1 MKKYLEDFFWRCSL
15 GFRYSSAAETRI
27 AMDCEKVETILNER
41 QPDYEWSVPLT
52 SEYLVEN
59 GYFSTGKSIVKA
71 ILALFAMQKPKSFN
85 NHMDVT
91 IDNSWLKIATSK
103 NYHHFFP
110 KSYMKKNY
118 PKVDYDYVN
127 HIANI
132 TIVDDFLN
140 KRKIG
145 SKSPSEYM
153 NIFKG
158 ENAQLED
165 TMRTHLIDD
174 LQEFGVWEN
183 DYQAFFNHRIQK
195 IVEMLNGKIIP
206 QNNDEF
212 IELKRNEDIA
222 ATYF

>member
-1 MKKYLEDFFWRCSL
+1 
-15 GFRYSSAAETRI
+15 
-27 AMDCEKVETILNER
+27 
-41 QPDYEWSVPLT
+41 
-52 SEYLVEN
+52 
-59 GYFSTGKSIVKA
+59 
-71 ILALFAMQKPKSFN
+71 
-85 NHMDVT
+85 
-91 IDNSWLKIATSK
+91 
-103 NYHHFFP
+103 
-110 KSYMKKNY
+110 
-118 PKVDYDYVN
+118 
-127 HIANI
+127 
-132 TIVDDFLN
+132 
-140 KRKIG
+140 
-145 SKSPSEYM
+145 M